1 MKILLL
7 GKNGQIGRELR
18 HALPSL
24 GEVVSLGRED
34 IDLRDQDALR
44 TSLSSHRPDIIVN
57 AAGYTAV
64 DLAESHQQ
72 EAALLNTQAVTTLAH
87 YAQDSGTLLVHY
99 STDYVFDGAS
109 TRAYKETD
117 APAPQNVYGATKLAG
132 ENAIMACMCNALI
145 FRCSWVY
152 AAHGQ
157 NFPNTILRIARAR
170 DQLNVVADQIGAP
183 TSAALV
189 ADVTLRAIKAH
200 HRSLLASGI
209 YHLSASGATS
219 WHAYAQYLVAGAA
232 ARGIPLRL
240 TPDGIRPITSADY
253 NAAARRPHN
262 SRLNSAKLANALGL
276 QLADWTHG
284 VDEVLDQLSERAHH
298 GGDQP

>member
-1 MKILLL
+1 MCI
-7 GKNGQIGRELR
+7 
-18 HALPSL
+18 
-24 GEVVSLGRED
+24 
-34 IDLRDQDALR
+34 RDR
-44 TSLSSHRPDIIVN
+44 
-57 AAGYTAV
+57 
-64 DLAESHQQ
+64 
-72 EAALLNTQAVTTLAH
+72 
-87 YAQDSGTLLVHY
+87 
-99 STDYVFDGAS
+99 
-109 TRAYKETD
+109 
-117 APAPQNVYGATKLAG
+117 
-132 ENAIMACMCNALI
+132 
-145 FRCSWVY
+145 VY

-157 NFPNTILRIARAR
+157 NFPNTILRIARER

-183 TSAALV
+183 TSATLI
-189 ADVTLRAIKAH
+189 ADVTVRAIKAH

-219 WHAYAQYLVAGAA
+219 WYAYAQHLVAGAA

-262 SRLNSAKLANALGL
+262 SRLNSAKIANALSL

-284 VDEVLDQLSERAHH
+284 VEQVLDQLSERAHH